1 MMLQL
6 LFPLLMPQE
15 QLQELLLQVQHQVE
29 QQVTQQLVDKIYK
42 TQVNKQRLMLQEMV
56 VLIQLPQLHLTV
68 STIK

>member
-15 QLQELLLQVQHQVE
+15 QSQELLLQVQHQVE

-56 VLIQLPQLHLTV
+56 VLIQPPQLQLTV